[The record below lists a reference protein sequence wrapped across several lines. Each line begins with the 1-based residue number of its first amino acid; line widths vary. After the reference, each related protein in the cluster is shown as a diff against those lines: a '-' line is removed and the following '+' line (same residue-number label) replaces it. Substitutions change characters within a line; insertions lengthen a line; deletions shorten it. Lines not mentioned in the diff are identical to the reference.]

1 MRRITFPNL
10 GSDVGLPSIVSTP
23 QFQVA
28 AAAAQSMVAQTAQVT
43 MVAGNPAPTA
53 GHMKAGGTA
62 GKKQKPHTHKATP
75 SPRELFNRHHLIVA
89 ALALLA
95 FGVLAIRLGGDYWVK
110 THVTNVA
117 LAKPAAKLPAKSIS
131 GFNITVPAS
140 ELQSKLQTITNQ
152 PATLTVGPYSTDVGS
167 DTIKSWLQITANKPK
182 TEYYIH
188 VNEGAMGSSLTKLA
202 GKYVK
207 APINQVTTT
216 EDGASVVAVGGRNGT
231 SLSDPNTLTTQAKEV
246 GKNVLG
252 AGGMQFNTPL
262 GSVPFQSVTPAAFD
276 KVLISDITTKKM
288 WAYQNGQLV
297 NSFLV
302 SAGAPATPTP
312 VGEFHVYA
320 KFTVQDMSGFNP
332 NGTKYFQPKVPWVSY
347 FYQGSAVHGVYW
359 HPLSWF
365 GVNNSS
371 HGCIGLP
378 VDQAKWVF
386 DWAPVGTTVIVHT

>member
-1 MRRITFPNL
+1 MRRIAFPDL
-10 GSDVGLPSIVSTP
+10 GVKTDFSASQP
-23 QFQVA
+23 QFRLAV
-28 AAAAQSMVAQTAQVT
+28 AAAQSAVSQTAQIT
-43 MVAGNPAPTA
+43 MATPAPAT
-53 GHMKAGGTA
+53 GQTIEKSTRSKAP
-62 GKKQKPHTHKATP
+62 KHRNPRTHNT
-75 SPRELFNRHHLIVA
+75 RQLFRHHHLIVA
-89 ALALLA
+89 ALALLV
-95 FGVLAIRLGGDYWVK
+95 FGTLAIRLGGDYWTK

-117 LAKPAAKLPAKSIS
+117 KAAPAVKLPAKSIA
-131 GFNITVPAS
+131 GFNVTVPAA
-140 ELQSKLQTITNQ
+140 ELQNKLQTITTQ
-152 PATLTVGPYSTDVGS
+152 PATLTVGSNSMQIDS

-188 VNEGAMGSSLTKLA
+188 VNQAAIPGSLTKLA
-202 GKYVK
+202 NKYVK
-207 APINQVTTT
+207 APVNQVTTT
-216 EDGASVVAVGGRNGT
+216 EDGVSVVAVGGRNGT
-231 SLSDPNTLTTQAKEV
+231 SLTDPKSLDGQAKDAA
-246 GKNVLG
+246 KNVLG
-252 AGGMQFNTPL
+252 AGGMQFSTPL
-262 GSVPFQSVTPAAFD
+262 GTVPFQSVTPAAFD

-320 KFTVQDMSGFNP
+320 KFTVQDMSGLNA

-347 FYQGSAVHGVYW
+347 FYSGSAVHGVYW

-365 GVNNSS
+365 GAINSS